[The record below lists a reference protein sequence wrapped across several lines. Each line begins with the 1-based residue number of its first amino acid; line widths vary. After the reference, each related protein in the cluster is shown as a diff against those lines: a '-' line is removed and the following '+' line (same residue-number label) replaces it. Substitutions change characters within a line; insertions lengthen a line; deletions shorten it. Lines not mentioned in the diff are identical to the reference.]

1 AEQIGRRPPSIDT
14 SGLLP
19 RGALAG

>member
-1 AEQIGRRPPSIDT
+1 IGRRPPSIDT